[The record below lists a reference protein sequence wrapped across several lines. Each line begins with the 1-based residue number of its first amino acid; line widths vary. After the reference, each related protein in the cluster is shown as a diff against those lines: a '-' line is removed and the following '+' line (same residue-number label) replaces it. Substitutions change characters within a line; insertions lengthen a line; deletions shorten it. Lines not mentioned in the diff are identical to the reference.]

1 MISSADCGDF
11 DWGACTGDLKIEE
24 RCEIAPGNIK
34 WKLLGTLSRI
44 AGQY

>member
-11 DWGACTGDLKIEE
+11 DWGAYTGDLKIEE
-24 RCEIAPGNIK
+24 RCEIGNVK
-34 WKLLGTLSRI
+34 WKLLGTFSRI